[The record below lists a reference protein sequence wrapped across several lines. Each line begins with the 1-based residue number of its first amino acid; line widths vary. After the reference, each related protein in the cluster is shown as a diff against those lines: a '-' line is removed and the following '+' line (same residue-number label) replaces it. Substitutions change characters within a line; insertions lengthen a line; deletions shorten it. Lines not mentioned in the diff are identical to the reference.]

1 MNCEKCHDLLSEFLE
16 GSLNGKDHAVFS
28 AHLEE
33 CLSCA
38 DVREEMQAIVSV
50 ARESREFEVAPPNS
64 RALWLRI
71 RNTIE
76 SEQESNAW
84 AASAAARAPRRAS
97 QEREGFW
104 AGLLNRRWELSLPQL
119 AASVAVLAIVVSLAT
134 AVGVQGWQGAQL
146 AGVEGVHGRSGF
158 SSTQANSFDAASDA
172 LYHQSYMQQQETRI
186 SYWKQHVEQR
196 KASWNPQMR
205 NAFDRSLNVIE
216 EAVSESASAVERNP
230 HDEVS
235 QEMLNAAL
243 RDRMELLREFSE
255 Q

>member
-1 MNCEKCHDLLSEFLE
+1 MNCEKCHDLLSDFLE
-16 GSLNGKDHAVFS
+16 GSLDGKDHAVFS

-38 DVREEMQAIVSV
+38 DVREEMQSIVSV
-50 ARESREFEVAPPNS
+50 ARESREFDVAPPNS

-76 SEQESNAW
+76 SEQETTAW
-84 AASAAARAPRRAS
+84 AAAAGVSRRAT

-104 AGLLNRRWELSLPQL
+104 AGLLNRRWELSLGQL

-134 AVGVQGWQGAQL
+134 AIGVQGWQGTQL

-158 SSTQANSFDAASDA
+158 NSQQAGSSFDAASNA
-172 LYHQSYMQQQETRI
+172 LYHQAYMQQQETRI

-205 NAFDRSLNVIE
+205 NAFDRSLNVID
-216 EAVSESASAVERNP
+216 EAVSESATALERNP
-230 HDEVS
+230 HDEIS
-235 QEMLNAAL
+235 REMLNGAL
-243 RDRMELLREFSE
+243 RDKMELLREFSE